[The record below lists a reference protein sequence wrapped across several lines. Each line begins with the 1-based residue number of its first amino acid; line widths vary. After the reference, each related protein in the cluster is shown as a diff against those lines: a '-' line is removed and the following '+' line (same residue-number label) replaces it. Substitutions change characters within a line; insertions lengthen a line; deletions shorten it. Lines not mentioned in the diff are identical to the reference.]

1 MFLLRAPLALY
12 ALCVPLAGGTASASP
27 RVPPWGVNLGY
38 VSPAAK
44 PGEDFFEFAN
54 GGWLRSAQIPPDRP
68 AAGVS
73 LELTQ
78 LNEERL
84 KSIIAEL
91 HTRTDLTPEEQKLR
105 DLYDAFTDVQQIE
118 AKGLQP
124 AAEDLARIQALGTLE
139 DVAREMGKPGL
150 RLGGPF
156 RLDVTSDDKNPD
168 AYIVRLGQSGLG
180 LPDRDYYLR
189 DDAAIASTREA
200 YKNYLAQMLSFAGVK
215 DAGARALAVYAME
228 HDVAVASWPAADRRD
243 ADKVYNPMTLSE
255 LKRFAPEYPWE
266 ATFTAAG
273 IPLTS
278 SRGDRA
284 VVVTEKSAF
293 PPIAKLFASTPLPV
307 WRDYLTVRYLH
318 AFAPYLSR
326 DIDEADFAFYGTAL
340 QGRSKQLDRAT
351 RGARVLDSQMGEALG
366 KMYVKSYFPAESKGK
381 VEALVRNLLLAY
393 EEDMKTLSWMTAET
407 RQKALEKLHH
417 FTVKVG
423 YPDHWRDYSALQIR
437 RDDLV
442 GDAKSAIAF
451 EWNRE
456 VKRIDEPVDKT
467 EWGMTPPTVNAYYNE
482 SANEIVFPAGILQ
495 APQFDAGA
503 DDAVNYGGIG
513 AVIGHEISHGFDDQ
527 GSKYDGFGVLRS
539 WWTEADRKNFNQRT
553 DALAKQYDQYEPL
566 AGIHI
571 NGKLT
576 LGENIAD
583 LAGLVIA
590 SKAYHIS
597 LGGKSAPVLDG
608 YTGDQRFFLAF
619 AQSWRSKVK
628 DETTRQRL
636 LSNPHSPPEYRVNGV
651 VRNVDGW
658 YAAFPGV
665 GPKDRYYVP
674 PDRRVR
680 LW

>member
-1 MFLLRAPLALY
+1 
-12 ALCVPLAGGTASASP
+12 
-27 RVPPWGVNLGY
+27 VNLGY
-38 VSPAAK
+38 VDPAAR
-44 PGEDFFEFAN
+44 PGENFFTFAN
-54 GGWLRSAQIPPDRP
+54 GRWLRTAEIPADRP

-91 HTRTDLTPEEQKLR
+91 HTRADLTPEEQKLR
-105 DLYDAFTDVQQIE
+105 DLYDTFTDVQQIE

-139 DVAREMGKPGL
+139 EVAREMGKPEL

-156 RLDVTSDDKNPD
+156 RLDITSDDKNPD
-168 AYIVRLGQSGLG
+168 AYIVRMGQSGLG

-200 YKNYLAQMLSFAGVK
+200 YKKYLAQMLSFAGVK
-215 DAGARALAVYAME
+215 DTDARAAAVFAVE
-228 HDVAVASWPAADRRD
+228 RAVAVASWPAADRRD

-266 ATFTAAG
+266 AVFTSAG
-273 IPLTS
+273 IPLAS
-278 SRGDRA
+278 PRGERA

-293 PPIAKLFASTPLPV
+293 PPIAKLFAFTPVPV

-318 AFAPYLSR
+318 AFAAYLPR
-326 DIDEADFAFYGTAL
+326 NIDEADFAFYGTVL

-351 RGARVLDSQMGEALG
+351 RGARVLDAQMGEALG
-366 KMYVKSYFPAESKGK
+366 KMYVRRYFPDESKAK
-381 VEALVRNLLLAY
+381 VEGLVRNLLLAY
-393 EEDMKTLSWMTAET
+393 EEDLKTLSWMTAET
-407 RQKALEKLHH
+407 RQKAMEKLHH

-423 YPDHWRDYSALQIR
+423 YPDLWRDYTALHIR

-442 GDAKSAIAF
+442 GDVKSAVSF
-451 EWNRE
+451 EWDRE

-495 APQFDAGA
+495 SPQFDPAA

-539 WWTEADRKNFNQRT
+539 WWTDADRKSFNERT
-553 DALAKQYDQYEPL
+553 EALAKQYDQYEPL

-590 SKAYHIS
+590 SRAYHIS
-597 LGGKSAPVLDG
+597 LGGKPAPVLDG

-658 YAAFPGV
+658 YAAFPDV
-665 GPKDRYYVP
+665 GPRDRYYVP
-674 PDRRVR
+674 PGRRVR